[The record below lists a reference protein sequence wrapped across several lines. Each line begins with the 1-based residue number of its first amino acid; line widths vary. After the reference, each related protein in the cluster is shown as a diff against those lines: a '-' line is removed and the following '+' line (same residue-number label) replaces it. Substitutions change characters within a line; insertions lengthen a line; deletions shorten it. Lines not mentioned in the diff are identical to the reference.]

1 MRCAIWYHYLQNIK
15 NVKRSY
21 GGVLLLLFLQPKVT
35 LLCGCFSHFLSSAND
50 SKSHKTFHF
59 QITILLVNLL
69 LLTRLSLLCFVN
81 FVNILQV
88 LEPRFNADTL
98 ANLLSIPLN
107 KSLIRK
113 HVSSQFSTLLGDAC
127 QRQKDMTQR
136 TSDFVPLN
144 GSDKHKVLYCF
155 M

>member
-1 MRCAIWYHYLQNIK
+1 M
-15 NVKRSY
+15 
-21 GGVLLLLFLQPKVT
+21 
-35 LLCGCFSHFLSSAND
+35 
-50 SKSHKTFHF
+50 
-59 QITILLVNLL
+59 
-69 LLTRLSLLCFVN
+69 
-81 FVNILQV
+81 

-144 GSDKHKVLYCF
+144 GSDKHKVLHCF
-155 M
+155 MCEYQANLSELMNFYSPWNHSKIVALETIPNNFNVRSKSCRVQKVQMWCVARFVTVCTI